1 MTMVGI
7 ARILSGTADRPIY
20 FVDLLLGPIL
30 AAAAG
35 CFLYVR
41 SRTYARN
48 HPHGHAYG
56 LDRHR
61 KTMIFGALTV
71 TALALVF
78 AINGAQSDN
87 SSASTS
93 SDSTT
98 DSLNGSFEDWLAAL
112 CAPGKFHNG
121 TSWQGAT
128 GGGSCQTT
136 TGQVIFIGEY
146 ESNFLRDNDL
156 AAYRMT
162 YFASSIDDTGH
173 IVVFS
178 VNTRSAETLAPLTR
192 FGFDIY
198 PVTSR

>member
-1 MTMVGI
+1 M
-7 ARILSGTADRPIY
+7 
-20 FVDLLLGPIL
+20 DLLLGPLL

-35 CFLYVR
+35 YFLYVR

-48 HPHGHAYG
+48 HPRGHAYG
-56 LDRHR
+56 LERHQ
-61 KTMIFGALTV
+61 KTMIFGALAV
-71 TALALVF
+71 TALALVLT
-78 AINGAQSDN
+78 INGLQSDN
-87 SSASTS
+87 SSASAS
-93 SDSTT
+93 SDSTS
-98 DSLNGSFEDWLAAL
+98 DSLDGSFEDWMAAL
-112 CAPGKFHNG
+112 CAPGTFHNG

-136 TGQVIFIGEY
+136 TGQVVFIGEY

-162 YFASSIDDTGH
+162 YFASSIDDIGQ

-178 VNTRSAETLAPLTR
+178 VNTRSAQTLNPLTS